1 MSFSGDT
8 VLARFT
14 MTFGTLKIGIALTAL
29 IVGSGCTGQIRET
42 TTPRTATEQLLVS
55 TSSERAM
62 KKFEPKLA
70 ILRGKRVAIDDT
82 KFESVQKAYVVSALK
97 NLLSKNEIK
106 VVPVAKKKYRV
117 AGGKEVELGPN
128 FVIEVRS
135 AALGIKDSSF
145 GLGVPPL
152 PIPIPQTSLTTVA
165 PGLYL
170 FNRDKQEGWAKF
182 QFWIYEP
189 VTDTY
194 IDQSGDLWGKA
205 YYTQWTFFGVGPFDF
220 SEDIYP
226 DESFYE
232 NFK

>member
-1 MSFSGDT
+1 MFSKLET
-8 VLARFT
+8 TRKSI
-14 MTFGTLKIGIALTAL
+14 TLGIALTAL
-29 IVGSGCTGQIRET
+29 ILTTGCTGEIRET
-42 TTPRTATEQLLVS
+42 TTPRTATEQLLIS
-55 TSSERAM
+55 TAGERAM
-62 KKFEPKLA
+62 KKFEKKLVK
-70 ILRGKRVAIDDT
+70 LRGKRVAIDDS
-82 KFESVQKAYVVSALK
+82 KFESVQKLYVVSSLK
-97 NLLSKNEIK
+97 NLLSRNEIK
-106 VVPVAKKKYRV
+106 VVPMKKKKYRV
-117 AGGKEVELGPN
+117 VGGKEVELGPN
-128 FVIEVRS
+128 YVIEIRS

-152 PIPIPQTSLTTVA
+152 PIPIPQTNLTSVA

-205 YYTQWTFFGVGPFDF
+205 YYTQWIFFGIGPFDF
-220 SEDIYP
+220 SEDVYH
-226 DESFYE
+226 DESFME

>member
-1 MSFSGDT
+1 MLSRLET
-8 VLARFT
+8 TRKQI
-14 MTFGTLKIGIALTAL
+14 TLGITLTAL
-29 IVGSGCTGQIRET
+29 LLTSGCTGEIRET
-42 TTPRTATEQLLVS
+42 TTPRTATEQLLIS

-62 KKFEPKLA
+62 KKFEPKLVK
-70 ILRGKRVAIDDT
+70 LRGKRVAIDDT
-82 KFESVQKAYVVSALK
+82 KFESVQKAYVVSSLK

-117 AGGKEVELGPN
+117 VGGKEVELGPN
-128 FVIEVRS
+128 YVIEIRS

-152 PIPIPQTSLTTVA
+152 PIPIPQTNLTSVA

-205 YYTQWTFFGVGPFDF
+205 YYTQWIFFGIGPFDF
-220 SEDIYP
+220 SEDVYP
-226 DESFYE
+226 DEAFVESF
-232 NFK
+232 K